1 MTAHSKSSK
10 RTDRFAWNERTARWR
25 QAVLLALAEGRTR
38 MQDLLPLLREDSEVL
53 RAASVGGLVS
63 ESMQE
68 AIDESEADRLAFRYV
83 GDFDEPVG
91 IAWAQCEILTL
102 PRTTKK
108 SPQLHAT
115 DAAASSDLPL
125 FTPSRW
131 TGRTT
136 TDRWARTVTTSSD
149 WRGEDQG
156 NSLEFRVLEKMPR
169 RLRSDPD
176 FIGPLLFCHG
186 IVALAFAAPNV
197 QCDPDILRAVFS
209 PSVSDEG
216 GSASEAVDAL
226 ESALTKPSAKLY
238 GPATAPAG
246 KHFRFQ
252 NEGRM
257 IHVFCLAQ
265 EEVAASSSSREIR
278 SSFLLWAE
286 ENDRYIEPDIAA
298 VQLRSRVTIRKG
310 SEDYTILNYE
320 IRSPYNNIVPEM
332 THLDFFSSEDDDGDD
347 DFEFEDDEE

>member
-1 MTAHSKSSK
+1 
-10 RTDRFAWNERTARWR
+10 
-25 QAVLLALAEGRTR
+25 
-38 MQDLLPLLREDSEVL
+38 MQDLLPLLREDPDVL

-68 AIDESEADRLAFRYV
+68 SIDESDADRLAFRYV

-91 IAWAQCEILTL
+91 IAWARCEILTL

-108 SPQLHAT
+108 LPQSHAT
-115 DAAASSDLPL
+115 DLAASSAVPL
-125 FTPSRW
+125 FTPSQW
-131 TGRTT
+131 TGKTT

-149 WRGEDQG
+149 WRGEDQAY
-156 NSLEFRVLEKMPR
+156 SLEFRVLEKMPR

-197 QCDPDILRAVFS
+197 QCDPDILRAVFTS
-209 PSVSDEG
+209 SISDEG
-216 GSASEAVDAL
+216 GLASETVDAL

-252 NEGRM
+252 NEGRT

-265 EEVAASSSSREIR
+265 EEIGVSSSSREVR

-298 VQLRSRVTIRKG
+298 VQLRSRVGGKKSSADSTVL
-310 SEDYTILNYE
+310 EYE
-320 IRSPYNNIVPEM
+320 MRSPYNNIVPEM
-332 THLDFFSSEDDDGDD
+332 THLDFFKSADDDGDD